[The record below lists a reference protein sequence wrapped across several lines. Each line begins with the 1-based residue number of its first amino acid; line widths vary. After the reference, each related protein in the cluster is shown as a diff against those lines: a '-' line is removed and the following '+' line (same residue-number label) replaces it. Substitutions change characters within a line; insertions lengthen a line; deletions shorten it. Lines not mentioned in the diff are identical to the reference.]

1 MYEIFFSMQN
11 TPFSRGIPTDALYK
25 TRQNSEVLSRLIY
38 AAKRQQFALLIG
50 EPGTGK
56 TSTLRHL
63 RDELPETEYMVLYIS
78 DSKLTPRS
86 FYNYLLNQLGCKS
99 EYLRNSA
106 RQALHR
112 QIEIMRSVQ
121 NRKAVVIIDEAHLL
135 QKEMLEEARFLL
147 NFNMDS
153 ENLLA
158 LILSGQTELWEKLK
172 LSAYRA
178 ILERVDIECFLTP
191 MDFADT
197 IQYIDAQLQY
207 SGHESPIFTEDAMK
221 SIFQF
226 SGGNPRLINRS
237 CNQSLIYASQ
247 AKQNCIDS
255 KSVDIVLENEVTGI
269 RKSTA

>member
-1 MYEIFFSMQN
+1 MIVYQF
-11 TPFSRGIPTDALYK
+11 LYH
-25 TRQNSEVLSRLIY
+25 RADSD
-38 AAKRQQFALLIG
+38 G
-50 EPGTGK
+50 GT
-56 TSTLRHL
+56 TSA
-63 RDELPETEYMVLYIS
+63 DELPETEYMVLYIS
-78 DSKLTPRS
+78 DSKLTSRS

-172 LSAYRA
+172 LSAYRVCRRA
-178 ILERVDIECFLTP
+178 GQTRRHRWLLPAQGRTP
-191 MDFADT
+191 EKMDAPGRR
-197 IQYIDAQLQY
+197 IQRRD
-207 SGHESPIFTEDAMK
+207 
-221 SIFQF
+221 
-226 SGGNPRLINRS
+226 
-237 CNQSLIYASQ
+237 
-247 AKQNCIDS
+247 
-255 KSVDIVLENEVTGI
+255 
-269 RKSTA
+269 